1 MIDAT
6 PLLRLYARH
15 RLRALERQDPAAAQE
30 RTLLHLV
37 RRARRTRFGRDHGF
51 AAIRSVRE
59 YQQRVPLRRYD
70 DFWRE
75 YWEPHFPRL
84 TNCTWPGI
92 MPYFAD
98 TSGTSTGVRK
108 HIPVS
113 RAMLS
118 SNARAVFELFVH
130 HLARHRES
138 RLFAGKSLMLGS
150 SAGLIEAAPGIHH
163 GDLSSIAVSEV
174 PRWVSRFAF
183 PGPRLAAEPDW
194 EKYADRLARLSLK
207 EDIRSF
213 GGTPSWML
221 LFVEKLLKLR
231 PGARGIAD
239 LYPHLELLVHGG
251 VDFRPYHKMFDRLLA
266 GSRAELRE
274 VYPASEGF
282 IAVGDRGSGEGLRLL
297 LDNGLFFEFVPVA
310 ELDSSNPARRW
321 LADVKTGT
329 TYAIVLTSCAG
340 LWSYILGDTIRFI
353 DTKPGRLLVTGRTT
367 YFLSAFGEHLS
378 GEHIA
383 DAVAEAAAAIDA
395 GITDYTVGPIFPAN
409 PGEQGRHLFII
420 EFAPP
425 VPEGKRRD
433 LFAEVLDT
441 ALQRASYDYE
451 QYRSGNARLAAP
463 KVHVASP
470 GTFAEWMRKV
480 GKLGGQN
487 KVPRITTDPERILEL
502 WRFAG
507 GELATSVQ

>member
-1 MIDAT
+1 
-6 PLLRLYARH
+6 
-15 RLRALERQDPAAAQE
+15 
-30 RTLLHLV
+30 
-37 RRARRTRFGRDHGF
+37 
-51 AAIRSVRE
+51 
-59 YQQRVPLRRYD
+59 
-70 DFWRE
+70 
-75 YWEPHFPRL
+75 
-84 TNCTWPGI
+84 
-92 MPYFAD
+92 
-98 TSGTSTGVRK
+98 
-108 HIPVS
+108 
-113 RAMLS
+113 
-118 SNARAVFELFVH
+118 
-130 HLARHRES
+130 
-138 RLFAGKSLMLGS
+138 
-150 SAGLIEAAPGIHH
+150 
-163 GDLSSIAVSEV
+163 
-174 PRWVSRFAF
+174 VSRFAF

-340 LWSYILGDTIRFI
+340 LWSYVLGDTIRFI

-383 DAVAEAAAAIDA
+383 DAVVEAAAAIDA